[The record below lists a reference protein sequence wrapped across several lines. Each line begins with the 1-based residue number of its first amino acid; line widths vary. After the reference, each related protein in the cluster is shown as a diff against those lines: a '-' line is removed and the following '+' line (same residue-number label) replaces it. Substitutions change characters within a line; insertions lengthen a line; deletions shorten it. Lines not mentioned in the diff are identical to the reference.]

1 MDKTFEDYWNN
12 PDIKNIMNKVCIKYR
27 RGIDLDELESI
38 KMVTL
43 WKCIA
48 KYDPSRKTKF
58 TSFLYQHL
66 TFACKNQLKKK
77 KLEYSCDNIETM
89 DHRNFNTGIGYLVEG
104 MPEKPAKVLQQRYV
118 DNMTMNEIG
127 RENGYSRE
135 TARRRVISAI
145 QLCKNLNTIRY

>member
-1 MDKTFEDYWNN
+1 MDKIFEDYWNN
-12 PDIKNIMNKVCIKYR
+12 PDIKSIMSKACIRYR
-27 RGIDLDELESI
+27 KGIDVHELKSI

-43 WKCIA
+43 WKCIE
-48 KYDPSRKTKF
+48 KYDPNRQTKF

-77 KLEYSCDNIETM
+77 KLEYSCDKIETV
-89 DHRNFNTGIGYLVEG
+89 DYRNSNLGIDYLVEG
-104 MPEKPAKVLQQRYV
+104 MPEKPAKVLRQRYIH
-118 DNMTMNEIG
+118 NMTMNEIG
-127 RENGYSRE
+127 QENGYSRE

>member
-1 MDKTFEDYWNN
+1 
-12 PDIKNIMNKVCIKYR
+12 
-27 RGIDLDELESI
+27 
-38 KMVTL
+38 
-43 WKCIA
+43 
-48 KYDPSRKTKF
+48 
-58 TSFLYQHL
+58 
-66 TFACKNQLKKK
+66 
-77 KLEYSCDNIETM
+77 M